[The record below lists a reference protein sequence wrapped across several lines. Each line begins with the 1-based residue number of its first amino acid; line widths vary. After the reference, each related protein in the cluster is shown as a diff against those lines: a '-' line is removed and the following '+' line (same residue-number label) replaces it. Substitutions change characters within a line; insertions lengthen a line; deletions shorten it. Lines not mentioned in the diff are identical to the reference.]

1 MDRRSG
7 FLWVGAGGGACF
19 RAARTRRVVCSLDG
33 NDGGPRLKGMRVAV
47 SGATGFVGSHVVQRL
62 IDEGA
67 DQVVLLTRDLKKAW
81 GVFPSK
87 DFPNLDFAYFNSA
100 VGATRKDE
108 PLLEKKLR
116 DCDAVV
122 NLAGEPLAEGRW
134 TEKRKAEI
142 RNSRVIGTRRIVSIL
157 RRNVLNGSTPTTLI
171 NASAVGFY
179 GTSSTACFDESS
191 PAGKDFLANVAK
203 AWEAEARRASADGNR
218 TVLLRL
224 GLVMSIDGGA
234 LQKLVPVF
242 KAFLGGPVGTG
253 TQWVSWVHMDDVL
266 DIVVDAIVSESYSG
280 AYNVTSPQPARF
292 SEICDELGARLGRP
306 SWLPVPSSILNLM
319 LGGPAELVLKG
330 QKVLPSKLLEGGYK
344 FKHKDLRSALRRT
357 FDDSN
362 PNSLRSQT
370 APTIKN
376 RQAPPR
382 KTPTRGQ

>member
-1 MDRRSG
+1 MDNSS
-7 FLWVGAGGGACF
+7 V
-19 RAARTRRVVCSLDG
+19 
-33 NDGGPRLKGMRVAV
+33 
-47 SGATGFVGSHVVQRL
+47 L
-62 IDEGA
+62 IPKD
-67 DQVVLLTRDLKKAW
+67 RP
-81 GVFPSK
+81 FP
-87 DFPNLDFAYFNSA
+87 L
-100 VGATRKDE
+100 V
-108 PLLEKKLR
+108 
-116 DCDAVV
+116 
-122 NLAGEPLAEGRW
+122 GRW

>member
-122 NLAGEPLAEGRW
+122 NLAGEPLAEG
-134 TEKRKAEI
+134 
-142 RNSRVIGTRRIVSIL
+142 
-157 RRNVLNGSTPTTLI
+157 NV
-171 NASAVGFY
+171 F
-179 GTSSTACFDESS
+179 
-191 PAGKDFLANVAK
+191 
-203 AWEAEARRASADGNR
+203 
-218 TVLLRL
+218 
-224 GLVMSIDGGA
+224 
-234 LQKLVPVF
+234 
-242 KAFLGGPVGTG
+242 
-253 TQWVSWVHMDDVL
+253 
-266 DIVVDAIVSESYSG
+266 
-280 AYNVTSPQPARF
+280 
-292 SEICDELGARLGRP
+292 
-306 SWLPVPSSILNLM
+306 
-319 LGGPAELVLKG
+319 
-330 QKVLPSKLLEGGYK
+330 
-344 FKHKDLRSALRRT
+344 
-357 FDDSN
+357 
-362 PNSLRSQT
+362 
-370 APTIKN
+370 
-376 RQAPPR
+376 
-382 KTPTRGQ
+382 